1 MEVTWLGMR
10 FAQLYRLYSTSKI
23 QQFKIIN
30 LLEIHHIS
38 RKIQEIQEA
47 SEARDR
53 KVITGFPEW
62 GCSLSNASRKSSHS
76 SDLVL
81 RILKVH
87 WIPIGLDNM
96 GIAWDANNMIWEK

>member
-96 GIAWDANNMIWEK
+96 GISWG